1 MTGVDDLDRQL
12 LARLSADARTPAAT
26 LAAALHVSRG
36 TVQARMARLV
46 ASGVIRRFTVELAP
60 EVEARAVRALTTVQL
75 SHASPRSVAAA
86 LRALPAVS
94 ALHTTNGTWDLV
106 AELRA
111 GTLSE
116 LDAALSDIRAIRGVA
131 NTETSILLTEL

>member
-1 MTGVDDLDRQL
+1 MTGLDDLDRQL
-12 LARLSADARTPAAT
+12 LARLTGDARTPAAT
-26 LAAALHVSRG
+26 LAAELHVSRG

-46 ASGVIRRFTVELAP
+46 TSGVIRRFTVELAP

-75 SHASPRSVAAA
+75 SHASPRTVAAA
-86 LRALPAVS
+86 LRALPAVH

-111 GTLSE
+111 GTLTE